1 MGQLWSDA
9 APMRPRPAPP
19 GRPTK
24 LAPTV
29 QQVRPLQFDGMQTTG
44 EAFDRAVEQLVLVPG
59 REAAG
64 FLSLDSPVLQAMLSG
79 DVTELGSKLEVR
91 APDFDP
97 EDKTLADLLTITS
110 AVLSCWVPRGTR
122 TSPAYEYYSWRKTRV
137 GGVSCCPRRPRPPRI
152 STCK

>member
-1 MGQLWSDA
+1 MGQLWSGA
-9 APMRPRPAPP
+9 APMRPRPASSE
-19 GRPTK
+19 RPTK

-29 QQVRPLQFDGMQTTG
+29 QQIRPLQFDGMQTTG

-79 DVTELGSKLEVR
+79 DATGLGGKLEVH
-91 APDFDP
+91 APYFDP

-110 AVLSCWVPRGTR
+110 AVLSETCDVRPSAASLRLPVS
-122 TSPAYEYYSWRKTRV
+122 SPT
-137 GGVSCCPRRPRPPRI
+137 PRPCR
-152 STCK
+152 STCGSAAR